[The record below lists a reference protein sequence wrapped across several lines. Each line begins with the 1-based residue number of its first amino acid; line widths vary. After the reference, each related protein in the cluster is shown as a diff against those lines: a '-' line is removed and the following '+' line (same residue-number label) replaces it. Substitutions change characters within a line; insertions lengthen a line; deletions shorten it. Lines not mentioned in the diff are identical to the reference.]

1 MGLLFLP
8 LLFLQDI
15 KYPSVDL
22 CPLYA
27 GFTQSNLTKGINMN
41 TAAVSAVFKERI
53 ASHAEHVKK
62 VAHICTTEE
71 TTKQALILPLLDIL
85 GFSAF
90 DPNKVRA
97 EYQADFPG
105 AKSGERVDYALF
117 CNGAPVMFIE
127 AKSYT
132 ENLSNHCPQLSRYFN
147 ATPEVAICAITNGRE
162 WRFFTDLSNKN
173 IMDSE
178 PFLTVDVTVL
188 NENDMAQLYQFRHD
202 KFQPDALRSLAEESI
217 YLTAFTESIT
227 ESLKEVDLDFV
238 RYVAGR
244 ANIQRQFT
252 QRYLES
258 IRHIVKQAVQNTV
271 SSMVVSGLSAPKV
284 QEETAPVETGEQE
297 DPTAP
302 IIDPENN
309 KIITTYAERRLFDLV
324 KSILPDDASIEAK
337 DTESYFGVLVDGKSN
352 RWILRYFDN
361 KQRPSVIFPIEL
373 EESDIS
379 NIERCGLEVSGN
391 QVIIDTPENLLR
403 VVWLVIDSYR
413 FCCDDENF
421 KRKPK

>member
-62 VAHICTTEE
+62 VAHVCTTEE

-178 PFLTVDVTVL
+178 PFLTVDVTML

-284 QEETAPVETGEQE
+284 QEEAAPVEKEQE

-309 KIITTYAERRLFDLV
+309 KIVTTYAERRLFDLV

>member
-1 MGLLFLP
+1 
-8 LLFLQDI
+8 
-15 KYPSVDL
+15 
-22 CPLYA
+22 
-27 GFTQSNLTKGINMN
+27 MN
-41 TAAVSAVFKERI
+41 TAAVSTVFKERI

-62 VAHICTTEE
+62 VAHVCTTEE

-117 CNGAPVMFIE
+117 CNGVPVMFIE

-162 WRFFTDLSNKN
+162 WRFFTDLTNKN

-178 PFLTVDVTVL
+178 PFLTVDVTIL
-188 NENDMAQLYQFRHD
+188 NENDVAQLYQFRHD

-284 QEETAPVETGEQE
+284 QEEAAPVEKEQE

-309 KIITTYAERRLFDLV
+309 KIVTTYAERRLFDLV

>member
-1 MGLLFLP
+1 
-8 LLFLQDI
+8 
-15 KYPSVDL
+15 
-22 CPLYA
+22 
-27 GFTQSNLTKGINMN
+27 MN

-147 ATPEVAICAITNGRE
+147 ATPEVSICAITNGRE

-178 PFLTVDVTVL
+178 PFLTVDVTML

-284 QEETAPVETGEQE
+284 QEEAAPVEKEQE

-309 KIITTYAERRLFDLV
+309 KIVTTYAERRLFDLV

>member
-1 MGLLFLP
+1 
-8 LLFLQDI
+8 
-15 KYPSVDL
+15 
-22 CPLYA
+22 
-27 GFTQSNLTKGINMN
+27 MN
-41 TAAVSAVFKERI
+41 AAAVSAVFKERI

-85 GFSAF
+85 GFSAV

-162 WRFFTDLSNKN
+162 WRFFTDLTNKN

-178 PFLTVDVTVL
+178 PFLTVDVTIL
-188 NENDMAQLYQFRHD
+188 NENDVAQLYQFRHD

-284 QEETAPVETGEQE
+284 QEEAAPVEKEQE

-309 KIITTYAERRLFDLV
+309 KIVTTYAERRLFDLV

>member
-1 MGLLFLP
+1 
-8 LLFLQDI
+8 
-15 KYPSVDL
+15 
-22 CPLYA
+22 
-27 GFTQSNLTKGINMN
+27 MN
-41 TAAVSAVFKERI
+41 AAAVSAVFKERI

-117 CNGAPVMFIE
+117 CNGVPVMFIE

-162 WRFFTDLSNKN
+162 WRFFTDLTNKN

-178 PFLTVDVTVL
+178 PFLTVDVTIL
-188 NENDMAQLYQFRHD
+188 NENDVAQLYQFRHD

-284 QEETAPVETGEQE
+284 QEEAAPVEKEQE

-309 KIITTYAERRLFDLV
+309 KIVTTYAERRLFDLV

-379 NIERCGLEVSGN
+379 NIERCGLEVSGS

>member
-1 MGLLFLP
+1 
-8 LLFLQDI
+8 
-15 KYPSVDL
+15 
-22 CPLYA
+22 
-27 GFTQSNLTKGINMN
+27 MN

-62 VAHICTTEE
+62 VAHVCTTEE

-178 PFLTVDVTVL
+178 PFLTVDVTML

-284 QEETAPVETGEQE
+284 QEEAAPVEKEQE

-309 KIITTYAERRLFDLV
+309 KIVTTYAERRLFDLV

>member
-1 MGLLFLP
+1 
-8 LLFLQDI
+8 
-15 KYPSVDL
+15 
-22 CPLYA
+22 
-27 GFTQSNLTKGINMN
+27 MN

-178 PFLTVDVTVL
+178 PFLTVDVTML

-284 QEETAPVETGEQE
+284 QEEAASVEKEQE
-297 DPTAP
+297 NPTAP

-309 KIITTYAERRLFDLV
+309 KIVTTYAERRLFDLV

>member
-178 PFLTVDVTVL
+178 PFLTVDVTML
-188 NENDMAQLYQFRHD
+188 NENDVAQLYQFRHD

-284 QEETAPVETGEQE
+284 QEEAAPIEKEQE
-297 DPTAP
+297 DPTEP

-309 KIITTYAERRLFDLV
+309 KIVTTYAERRLFDLV

-391 QVIIDTPENLLR
+391 QIIIDTPENLLR

>member
-15 KYPSVDL
+15 KYQSVDL

-178 PFLTVDVTVL
+178 PFLTVDVTML

-284 QEETAPVETGEQE
+284 QEEAASVEKEQE
-297 DPTAP
+297 NPTAP

-309 KIITTYAERRLFDLV
+309 KIVTTYAERRLFDLV

>member
-1 MGLLFLP
+1 
-8 LLFLQDI
+8 
-15 KYPSVDL
+15 
-22 CPLYA
+22 
-27 GFTQSNLTKGINMN
+27 MN
-41 TAAVSAVFKERI
+41 AAAVSAVFKERI

-178 PFLTVDVTVL
+178 PFLTVDVTML

-284 QEETAPVETGEQE
+284 QEEAAPIEKEQE
-297 DPTAP
+297 DPTEP

-309 KIITTYAERRLFDLV
+309 KIVTTYAERRLFDLV

>member
-15 KYPSVDL
+15 KYQSVDL

-41 TAAVSAVFKERI
+41 AAAVSAVFKERI

-178 PFLTVDVTVL
+178 PFLTVDVTML

-284 QEETAPVETGEQE
+284 QEEAAPVEKEQE

-309 KIITTYAERRLFDLV
+309 KIVTTYAERRLFDLV

>member
-1 MGLLFLP
+1 
-8 LLFLQDI
+8 
-15 KYPSVDL
+15 
-22 CPLYA
+22 
-27 GFTQSNLTKGINMN
+27 MN
-41 TAAVSAVFKERI
+41 AAAVSAVFKERI

-147 ATPEVAICAITNGRE
+147 ATSEIAICAITNGRE

-178 PFLTVDVTVL
+178 PFLTVDVTML

-284 QEETAPVETGEQE
+284 QEEAAPVEKEQE

-309 KIITTYAERRLFDLV
+309 KIVTTYSERRLFDLV

-361 KQRPSVIFPIEL
+361 KQRPSESSDGLLFFPAI
-373 EESDIS
+373 
-379 NIERCGLEVSGN
+379 GV
-391 QVIIDTPENLLR
+391 
-403 VVWLVIDSYR
+403 
-413 FCCDDENF
+413 
-421 KRKPK
+421 